1 MPHIM
6 TRGRK
11 RSLSPFAGCTIVALL
26 LGAGPIWAAGFDDG
40 LEAFRAGDV
49 AQAFEIWAPLADAG
63 EAEAQHA
70 MGRIYEYGYGVARD
84 DAQAALWYRKAA
96 EQNVAEAQY
105 RLGVFHE
112 HGWGVP
118 RDAALAV
125 AWYARAAQLGH
136 VFAQHDLAFMY
147 LDGKGVEQSKIDAY
161 KWLRIAATQRADLM
175 AKHLFNVSKTM
186 TPAERRSAEQEA
198 RAWLNAQ
205 DI

>member
-1 MPHIM
+1 MHA
-6 TRGRK
+6 
-11 RSLSPFAGCTIVALL
+11 PFRIAGAFFALL
-26 LGAGPIWAAGFDDG
+26 VAAGPVGAAGFDDG
-40 LEAFRAGDV
+40 LKAFRTGDV
-49 AQAFEIWAPLADAG
+49 ERAVEIWQPLADAG
-63 EAEAQHA
+63 EADAQHA
-70 MGRIYEYGYGVARD
+70 MGRIYEYGYGVSRD
-84 DAQAALWYRKAA
+84 DALAARWYRKAA

-118 RDAALAV
+118 RDAMLAV
-125 AWYARAAQLGH
+125 SWYARAAQLGH

-147 LDGKGVEQSKIDAY
+147 LDGKGVGQSKIDAY

-186 TPAERRSAEQEA
+186 TPAERQSAERQA
-198 RAWLNAQ
+198 RAWLNAK

>member
-1 MPHIM
+1 MPAPSRI
-6 TRGRK
+6 
-11 RSLSPFAGCTIVALL
+11 AGVLAAFLAAT
-26 LGAGPIWAAGFDDG
+26 GPVGAAGFDDG
-40 LEAFRAGDV
+40 VEAFRAGDV
-49 AQAFEIWAPLADAG
+49 AQAFEIWAPLAETGD
-63 EAEAQHA
+63 AEAQHA
-70 MGRIYEYGYGVARD
+70 MGRIYEYGYGVSRD
-84 DAQAALWYRKAA
+84 DALAARWYRKAA

-125 AWYARAAQLGH
+125 TWYAQAAQLGH

-147 LDGKGVEQSKIDAY
+147 LEGKGVEQSKIEAY

-186 TPAERRSAEQEA
+186 TAAERQSAERQA
-198 RAWLNAQ
+198 RAWLNSK